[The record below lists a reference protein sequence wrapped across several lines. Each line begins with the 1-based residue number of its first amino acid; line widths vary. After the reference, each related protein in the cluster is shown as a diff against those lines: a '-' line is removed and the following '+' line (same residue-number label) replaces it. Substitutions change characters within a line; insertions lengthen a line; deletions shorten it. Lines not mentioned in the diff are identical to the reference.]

1 MIKQLVL
8 KDMMLQRKLSFAY
21 FISLFFLVIVDFR
34 SDSFLMTFSM
44 FVPALGM
51 ILSMSYEGKNKSEL
65 IVNSLPFD
73 RKDIVIGKYIFV
85 SILVALGGCFSLV
98 VGFIQLQNEHMT
110 GFMLWGEILG
120 GITGGFVCSII
131 VLPIEFSVGYNSAK
145 QIAPFVGIAFG
156 YLSGLIVSNVW
167 LDVENAWN
175 TSLVVNICFIAGLI
189 LLYIMSMLLSV
200 SLYNERDLG
209 GE

>member
-1 MIKQLVL
+1 M
-8 KDMMLQRKLSFAY
+8 
-21 FISLFFLVIVDFR
+21 
-34 SDSFLMTFSM
+34 
-44 FVPALGM
+44 
-51 ILSMSYEGKNKSEL
+51 
-65 IVNSLPFD
+65 IVNSLPFE

-110 GFMLWGEILG
+110 GFMLCGEILG
-120 GITGGFVCSII
+120 GITGGVVCTII

-145 QIAPFVGIAFG
+145 QIAPFAGLALG
-156 YLSGLIVSNVW
+156 YLGLIVSSVW

-200 SLYNERDLG
+200 SLYNERDL
-209 GE
+209 

>member
-1 MIKQLVL
+1 
-8 KDMMLQRKLSFAY
+8 
-21 FISLFFLVIVDFR
+21 
-34 SDSFLMTFSM
+34 MTFSM
-44 FVPALGM
+44 FVPALGI
-51 ILSMSYEGKNKSEL
+51 ILSMSYEGKNKSET
-65 IVNSLPFD
+65 IVNSLPFE

-85 SILVALGGCFSLV
+85 SVLVALGGCFSLV

-131 VLPIEFSVGYNSAK
+131 VLPIEFSVGYSSAK
-145 QIAPFVGIAFG
+145 QIAPFAGLALG

-175 TSLVVNICFIAGLI
+175 TSLVVNICFIAGLLI
-189 LLYIMSMLLSV
+189 LYVMSMLLSIN
-200 SLYNERDLG
+200 LYNERDL
-209 GE
+209 